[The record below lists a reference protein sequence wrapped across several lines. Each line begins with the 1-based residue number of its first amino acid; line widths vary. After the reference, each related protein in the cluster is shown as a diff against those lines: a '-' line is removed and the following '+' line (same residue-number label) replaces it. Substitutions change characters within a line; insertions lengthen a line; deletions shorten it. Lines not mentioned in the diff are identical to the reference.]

1 MSDLHRADLHQEKLP
16 ILAAPPHESRIMVAV
31 AMTAIA
37 LAFVLSLAV
46 AVSSITHGVMTAA
59 SGLPPPALT
68 APETTGTGD
77 RS

>member
-46 AVSSITHGVMTAA
+46 AVSSIGVVLR
-59 SGLPPPALT
+59 SPRCRL
-68 APETTGTGD
+68 GTVTK
-77 RS
+77 RPL